1 MFDTMMFWIYSFAT
15 SYHSLRGGGLTK
27 FESVKGAYKTI
38 SESEV
43 AKSVEEFQKNM
54 WAATKQIVEE
64 RNMK

>member
-43 AKSVEEFQKNM
+43 AKPVNEFQKGLWTAM
-54 WAATKQIVEE
+54 KQIVEE
-64 RNMK
+64 RNLK